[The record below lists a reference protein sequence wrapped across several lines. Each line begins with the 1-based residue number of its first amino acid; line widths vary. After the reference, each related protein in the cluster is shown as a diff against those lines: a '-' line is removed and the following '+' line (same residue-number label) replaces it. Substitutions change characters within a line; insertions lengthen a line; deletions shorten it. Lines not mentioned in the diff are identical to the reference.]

1 MTALWHIE
9 SEATSFP
16 FTDFSVLLLPF
27 YSRDCKILSV
37 TLGVVPASGVLP
49 RQRTGEWSCPRA
61 PTCILIFVMIVMLP
75 CHINGKRNSEV
86 CTFRNVLDARD
97 HRAGFSGLIWH
108 TVL

>member
-37 TLGVVPASGVLP
+37 TLGVVPASGVLCL
-49 RQRTGEWSCPRA
+49 RQNAEPKNR
-61 PTCILIFVMIVMLP
+61 
-75 CHINGKRNSEV
+75 
-86 CTFRNVLDARD
+86 
-97 HRAGFSGLIWH
+97 
-108 TVL
+108 